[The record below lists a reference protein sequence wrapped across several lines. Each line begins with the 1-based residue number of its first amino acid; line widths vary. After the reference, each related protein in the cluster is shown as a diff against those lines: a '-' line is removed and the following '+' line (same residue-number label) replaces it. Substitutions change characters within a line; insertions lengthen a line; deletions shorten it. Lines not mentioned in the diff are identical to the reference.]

1 MGQSRLNH
9 LTLLKHKELLDINEL
24 VTVAMNL
31 FKLMTIEWR
40 VIMIFY

>member
-9 LTLLKHKELLDINEL
+9 LALLKHKELLNINGL
-24 VTVAMNL
+24 MAVAMNL